1 MQKLYTIQE
10 VRDMILEM
18 SEGMNV
24 YKYLD
29 AVKGIKV
36 VQEMLEARQKMEK
49 DS

>member
-18 SEGMNV
+18 AEGMNQ

-29 AVKGIKV
+29 AANGIWE
-36 VQEMLEARQKMEK
+36 VQKMLEARQELEK

>member
-29 AVKGIKV
+29 AARGIEL
-36 VQEMLEARQKMEK
+36 VQDMLEERQKQEAEA
-49 DS
+49 